1 MKSALLI
8 RLSSLGDI
16 VLTTPVAANLNRA
29 GIRVAVLT
37 RRAFAPVFDGNPT
50 VDDVLI
56 FEDRGLWGWVRE
68 IRARRFDAVVDL
80 HGTFRSRVWSVLSG
94 APRRVRYDKRA
105 SARRRLVWTK
115 KTSPALAGTVVDRY
129 LETLAPLGVP
139 AGERSP
145 RLYVGRDEGPSG
157 EWPGRLGPGPLL
169 VVAPGA
175 QHATKRWPADR
186 FAAVA
191 ERWRAQRPGTRVVLL
206 GAPADAPAGAAV
218 RSALSGDVLD
228 LIGKT
233 SLRDMIR
240 ILNRAALV
248 LSNDSGAMH
257 VAAALGRPTVA
268 VFGPTVRAF
277 GFFPTGTRAVAVEG
291 GALPCRPCALHGR
304 SRCPEGHFRCMDDVT
319 VDRVSDAA
327 AAVTAGTTS

>member
-1 MKSALLI
+1 MKSVLLI
-8 RLSSLGDI
+8 RLSSLGDV
-16 VLTTPVAANLNRA
+16 VLTTPVAANMNRA
-29 GIRVAVLT
+29 GARVAVLT

-50 VDDVLI
+50 VDEVLI
-56 FEDRGLWGWVRE
+56 FEDRGLWGWLRE
-68 IRARRFDAVVDL
+68 IRARRFDVVLDL
-80 HGTFRSRVWSVLSG
+80 HGTPRSRLWSAFSG

-105 SARRRLVWTK
+105 AARRRLVWTK
-115 KTSPALAGTVVDRY
+115 RASPGLAGNVVDRY

-139 AGERSP
+139 AGERTP
-145 RLYVGRDEGPSG
+145 RLYVSRDDGPSAAMA
-157 EWPGRLGPGPLL
+157 ERLGSGPLL

-175 QHATKRWPADR
+175 QHATKRWPAER

-191 ERWRAQRPGTRVVLL
+191 ERWRARHSGTRVVLL
-206 GAPADAPAGAAV
+206 GSPADAPAGAAV
-218 RSALSGDVLD
+218 RAALPGDVVD

-233 SLRDMIR
+233 SLRDMVR

-277 GFFPTGTRAVAVEG
+277 GFFPTGARAVAVEG
-291 GALPCRPCALHGR
+291 GPLPCRPCALHGR
-304 SRCPEGHFRCMDDVT
+304 SRCPEGHFRCMADVT
-319 VDRVSDAA
+319 VDRVAEVAA
-327 AAVTAGTTS
+327 AIAAGTST